1 MNYCFP
7 ESSYARGTFLD
18 AGIPVALI
26 LLQATNLPKDVINTC
41 FLLTYLSKYM
51 FFYFFAG
58 IQMSPAKVEQRITGM
73 VRQKGYGEFAGEVGC
88 DPKKLVGARKRR

>member
-1 MNYCFP
+1 
-7 ESSYARGTFLD
+7 
-18 AGIPVALI
+18 
-26 LLQATNLPKDVINTC
+26 
-41 FLLTYLSKYM
+41 M
-51 FFYFFAG
+51 FIYFFAG